1 MNNFYASVE
10 CLKHPE
16 LRGQP
21 VAVCGETS
29 ERHGIVLAKNYEA
42 KRFGVMT
49 GEAVWQAK
57 QKCPSLVILQPHYE
71 EYMRFSTHAREIYGR
86 YTDVIEPFGLDE
98 CWLDVTG
105 SQRLF
110 GTGEDMAWAI
120 KESIKRELGIT
131 ASVGVSFNK
140 VFAKLGSD
148 MKKPDAVTV
157 IPRDSFRE
165 TVWHLPASDMLGV
178 GRSTARK
185 LHALGIHT
193 IGDLARYPC
202 PYLKRKFGKCGE
214 DIWRFANG
222 LDTSRVVTRNME
234 DLDKTAGHGITTLQ
248 DLVSP
253 DEVWPVLLE
262 LAQNVGHRLYVY
274 ERKATGVAIAV
285 RDNTLDFKQW
295 QCQLPYPT
303 QSPFCVAREA
313 FALFCRSY
321 PWAHPIR
328 SLTVRAIGLVPC
340 DQPYQLDMFT
350 PVAALQKREVLDR
363 TVEELRSRYGSQ
375 IIRSAV
381 LLYNPK
387 MPGTDVLKRQ
397 VLR

>member
-1 MNNFYASVE
+1 
-10 CLKHPE
+10 
-16 LRGQP
+16 
-21 VAVCGETS
+21 
-29 ERHGIVLAKNYEA
+29 
-42 KRFGVMT
+42 MT

-185 LHALGIHT
+185 LHA
-193 IGDLARYPC
+193 
-202 PYLKRKFGKCGE
+202 
-214 DIWRFANG
+214 
-222 LDTSRVVTRNME
+222 
-234 DLDKTAGHGITTLQ
+234 
-248 DLVSP
+248 
-253 DEVWPVLLE
+253 
-262 LAQNVGHRLYVY
+262 
-274 ERKATGVAIAV
+274 
-285 RDNTLDFKQW
+285 
-295 QCQLPYPT
+295 
-303 QSPFCVAREA
+303 
-313 FALFCRSY
+313 
-321 PWAHPIR
+321 
-328 SLTVRAIGLVPC
+328 
-340 DQPYQLDMFT
+340 
-350 PVAALQKREVLDR
+350 
-363 TVEELRSRYGSQ
+363 
-375 IIRSAV
+375 
-381 LLYNPK
+381 
-387 MPGTDVLKRQ
+387 
-397 VLR
+397 